1 MISTSKLSEIYNKW
15 GDAQKLQPLG
25 CALEEA
31 MGNDRISEMQRN
43 WLFRFIDVWE
53 YAQDKEDKKYKELK
67 DIIYGIPKGGD

>member
-53 YAQDKEDKKYKELK
+53 YAQDKEDLLLG
-67 DIIYGIPKGGD
+67 DQIALKGGD